1 MPNSIKDHLIDHERQ
16 DEICVGQQLLT
27 TSQHSVKQ
35 PLQLGRL
42 NGAESRQD
50 WWRRDRFVGG
60 TRPSGK
66 MITQK
71 QRSHGV
77 KLSMLTFFF
86 FYHLQGDS
94 RNVYTSGDK
103 LPCEGIFWMWYDV
116 RNRWGMGHIYV
127 VLRISGRSRSWVTS
141 AFLAVLLLYSLS
153 LSGNQTVAL
162 IAMAVT

>member
-86 FYHLQGDS
+86 FTIFRETHAMFTQVGINCLVREFSECGLMCVTGEEWVIFMS
-94 RNVYTSGDK
+94 CSGSVADLEVEWP
-103 LPCEGIFWMWYDV
+103 LP
-116 RNRWGMGHIYV
+116 
-127 VLRISGRSRSWVTS
+127 SWQYY
-141 AFLAVLLLYSLS
+141 YSTLS
-153 LSGNQTVAL
+153 LYLQL
-162 IAMAVT
+162 RW